1 MNFAALAL
9 SVEATKRSSRS
20 ALPDAPRRP
29 ERERRWWPFRKGRR
43 RRT

>member
-20 ALPDAPRRP
+20 ALPDALVRR
-29 ERERRWWPFRKGRR
+29 RRRRWWPFRKA
-43 RRT
+43 